1 VVSDPDPELR
11 FEAPGTF
18 EGVAPA
24 GMEGMDGD
32 RERLREVIEVVA
44 NEAMEEAMDA
54 FLEIPDVSVIDE
66 SRLVKGDGASSS
78 SL

>member
-1 VVSDPDPELR
+1 L
-11 FEAPGTF
+11 EATEVF

-32 RERLREVIEVVA
+32 RERLREAIEVA
-44 NEAMEEAMDA
+44 PKELMEEATDA
-54 FLEIPDVSVIDE
+54 FLEIADVNVIVE

-78 SL
+78 SLYQKISLKIS